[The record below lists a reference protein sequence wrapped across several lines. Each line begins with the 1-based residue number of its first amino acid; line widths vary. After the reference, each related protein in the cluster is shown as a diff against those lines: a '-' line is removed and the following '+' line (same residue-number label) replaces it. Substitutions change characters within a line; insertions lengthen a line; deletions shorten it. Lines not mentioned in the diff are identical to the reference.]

1 MFLSIVKIFT
11 YFLREIWLWSPDKY
25 MCVFLWRQ
33 ILSKSLVQC
42 WGRWSKVSCGGPLL
56 NVKKVREKQTG
67 EEEDLEEKVF
77 QEGSSLEQLRPLD
90 LRSSARML
98 TPTLVR
104 MLNHISPHICH
115 CLIFS
120 GRRRVSLLPGPPG
133 REELARFSKRG
144 KLWFLNF
151 DFFSLRVMLQ
161 MMGSA
166 PPLAGQATEKLAAD
180 IITSLL
186 IDTNKTILS
195 SQLLP
200 SLVKLPGL
208 GRLEAQLVEASP
220 NLQLVPP
227 DVHVTWLVGHYHI
240 TVMIDV
246 TCLDLFF
253 LEF

>member
-1 MFLSIVKIFT
+1 M
-11 YFLREIWLWSPDKY
+11 
-25 MCVFLWRQ
+25 
-33 ILSKSLVQC
+33 
-42 WGRWSKVSCGGPLL
+42 
-56 NVKKVREKQTG
+56 KKVREKQTG

>member
-1 MFLSIVKIFT
+1 
-11 YFLREIWLWSPDKY
+11 
-25 MCVFLWRQ
+25 
-33 ILSKSLVQC
+33 
-42 WGRWSKVSCGGPLL
+42 
-56 NVKKVREKQTG
+56 
-67 EEEDLEEKVF
+67 
-77 QEGSSLEQLRPLD
+77 
-90 LRSSARML
+90 
-98 TPTLVR
+98 
-104 MLNHISPHICH
+104 
-115 CLIFS
+115 
-120 GRRRVSLLPGPPG
+120 
-133 REELARFSKRG
+133 
-144 KLWFLNF
+144 
-151 DFFSLRVMLQ
+151 

-246 TCLDLFF
+246 TCLDFF
-253 LEF
+253 FSFLS